1 MNRKKYFKRTKL
13 KAKGFVKGLVK
24 KMLETEKNM
33 DSIAKRFEK
42 QENNFKNLIDK
53 VKSLEVMQREYKEST
68 SKRLSHLEDQINMDK
83 NDDIELQQVK
93 NL

>member
-1 MNRKKYFKRTKL
+1 
-13 KAKGFVKGLVK
+13 
-24 KMLETEKNM
+24 MLEKEKYM
-33 DSIAKRFEK
+33 ETIAKRFEK

-53 VKSLEVMQREYKEST
+53 VKSLEVMQRENKEST

>member
-1 MNRKKYFKRTKL
+1 
-13 KAKGFVKGLVK
+13 
-24 KMLETEKNM
+24 MLEIEKYIE
-33 DSIAKRFEK
+33 SFKETIAKRFEK

-83 NDDIELQQVK
+83 NDDMA
-93 NL
+93 

>member
-1 MNRKKYFKRTKL
+1 
-13 KAKGFVKGLVK
+13 
-24 KMLETEKNM
+24 MLEKEKYM
-33 DSIAKRFEK
+33 ESIAKRFEK

-53 VKSLEVMQREYKEST
+53 VKSLEVMQRENKEST

>member
-1 MNRKKYFKRTKL
+1 M
-13 KAKGFVKGLVK
+13 
-24 KMLETEKNM
+24 ET
-33 DSIAKRFEK
+33 IAKRFEK

-53 VKSLEVMQREYKEST
+53 VKSLEVMQRENKEST

>member
-1 MNRKKYFKRTKL
+1 MNQKKYFKRTKL

-33 DSIAKRFEK
+33 ESIAKRFEK

>member
-1 MNRKKYFKRTKL
+1 MFKRTKF
-13 KAKGFVKGLVK
+13 KTKGFVKSLVK

-33 DSIAKRFEK
+33 ESFKETIAKRFEK

-53 VKSLEVMQREYKEST
+53 VKSLEVMQRENKEST

>member
-1 MNRKKYFKRTKL
+1 
-13 KAKGFVKGLVK
+13 
-24 KMLETEKNM
+24 MLETEKNM
-33 DSIAKRFEK
+33 ESFKETIAKRFEK

-83 NDDIELQQVK
+83 NDDNELQQVK

>member
-1 MNRKKYFKRTKL
+1 MESFKES
-13 KAKGFVKGLVK
+13 
-24 KMLETEKNM
+24 M
-33 DSIAKRFEK
+33 SKRFEK

>member
-1 MNRKKYFKRTKL
+1 MNQKKYFKRTKL

-33 DSIAKRFEK
+33 ESIAKRFEK
-42 QENNFKNLIDK
+42 QENNFKNLTDK
-53 VKSLEVMQREYKEST
+53 VKSLEVTQREYT
-68 SKRLSHLEDQINMDK
+68 KRLSRLEDQINMDK

>member
-1 MNRKKYFKRTKL
+1 
-13 KAKGFVKGLVK
+13 
-24 KMLETEKNM
+24 MLEIEKYIE
-33 DSIAKRFEK
+33 SFKETIAKRFEK

-53 VKSLEVMQREYKEST
+53 VKSLEVMQRENKEST